1 MCIEVASL
9 PGTLSSIFRVVTRIQ
24 YSIANIHGRFTVE
37 VLLVVFELC
46 VELIYS
52 GLYVND
58 TKLVHLVVCIH
69 TLVFDGFYESM
80 ILYFGWFLEF
90 YVGFRFV
97 IL

>member
-1 MCIEVASL
+1 M
-9 PGTLSSIFRVVTRIQ
+9 
-24 YSIANIHGRFTVE
+24 
-37 VLLVVFELC
+37 VFELC

-58 TKLVHLVVCIH
+58 SKLVHLVVCIH

-97 IL
+97 ILLVECYDPSELSVCDSLA